1 MKSILTSFILPLLF
15 SLNGLWLHSAPATDC
30 TPIVTLS
37 GSGDL
42 CSTSSVTLT
51 SSEAGTYKWSTGATT
66 RSITVTEPGQY
77 WVETVDAEGCKATSE
92 TVTVSGA
99 PDASVSDPVNYFTFC
114 SYSGNQ
120 STFNLTIE
128 NTSSTKSTNASYVIN
143 WGDGATTTLGKDF
156 ETASHTYSSAGSF
169 NLEVTVTG
177 DNGCTSKKTER
188 VFIGSNPS
196 LGLASRGNTNDCAP
210 ATFIFDILN
219 TEGNSPQT
227 IYTFQFDD
235 GSAPLRFTHANLP
248 KTIEHTFT
256 ESSKGKPLNSFTL
269 SATAENPCGITP
281 ATVGG
286 IKISKGPDAELGI
299 DKSIGCVNEPVKLS
313 DQTVSGF
320 NANSS
325 NPNATSSYTVQW
337 KIFPE
342 TGWEF
347 VNGTFK
353 SSNPSVKFTKP
364 GDYTIRIVSTPTGT
378 GTKCAADSAQKVI
391 RINELPEA
399 KFKLSSNGNCAP
411 ATFAATN
418 TSTGDDLKYVWQVTP
433 ATGWAYATGKN
444 AGSQNPSFTFTKA
457 GKYVVSLTASNNCK
471 SSLKDTTITIQ
482 DKPIV
487 NLPAQQTYCGPQ
499 SITFD
504 AGNAKHAPA
513 YQAQEAEITAY
524 KWQVTGPGSIVYE
537 NGSSQNAANP
547 TIGFNT
553 PGEYEVSVVATNA
566 CGNSEAATQ
575 KITINPLPE
584 VKASS
589 PKQEICIGES
599 TTISVTGADTY
610 TWAPATGLS
619 ATIGNSVTA
628 KPTQTTTYTIT
639 GKNNAT
645 GCTSTTTFTVVVNPL
660 PVVTV
665 ASDKTAICQG
675 QDVATLKAGGADTY
689 TWAPATGLSATTGAS
704 VTASPA
710 ATTTYTVTGF
720 NAQTGCSTSKT
731 VTVTVNPLPQVSAG
745 ADITVCN
752 NPVPTK
758 LTGSPAGGVWSG
770 ANVTADGT
778 FTPPTETGKYELT
791 YTYTNSLGCSNSD
804 KMVVTVDQA
813 PVANAG
819 EDKVVCLNSGSFNL
833 TATPAGGAWS
843 GSHVTASGT
852 FTPAAVGTFTLTY
865 TYGTGSC
872 RTTDQ
877 MQVTVNALPTAPV
890 ASGTTICPGFST
902 TLQVQ
907 NPTGSL
913 VWFDAATGGK
923 KVGEGESFTTP
934 VLDKTTTY
942 YVETTVPGGCTS
954 PRRAVQVTVRPATPA
969 PVVQPVILCG
979 TGNKAILVAEGNATS
994 YQWFE
999 TATSTEIIS
1008 SDRTFDAGVVNSSRS
1023 YFVQA
1028 IIDGCISPRTEAKVE
1043 VYPVL
1048 SNNTLTGVP
1057 TICAGQKP
1065 ATIPGSAPAGGNT
1078 VYTYEWESSIE
1089 SATSGFTKINGATQK
1104 DYAPGVLTRTT
1115 WFRRTV
1121 KSASCASTSDAVEVK
1136 VTPVISNNTVETST
1150 NTIICENSV
1159 ADEITGSLPEG
1170 GSGTYTYL
1178 WEISTAGAEGPYRAA
1193 TGTNDQQN
1201 YNPGALAVT
1210 TWFRRVVT
1218 SGTCENHYSQP
1229 VKITVYKPITNNSI
1243 SGEAIICEAETP
1255 AVLQGSQPAE
1265 GNGNYVY
1272 RWEMSHDG
1280 TNFQTAIGDNN
1291 GINYATGPLTTTT
1304 WFRRVVSGGPCGT
1317 NISNLVKV
1325 TVNPRIQNNSISPVD
1340 PICSGQQAPALNPT
1354 AAIEGGN
1361 GTYTYKWLYSTSGAN
1376 GNYTSAPGNNTAASY
1391 NPGVLTQTTWY
1402 KREVIS
1408 GACSSTS
1415 AVVEVT
1421 VNPLPVAPTV
1431 NPLTICE
1438 NTKATLNV
1446 VATSGTYKWYT
1457 SAAATDAVHTG
1468 MSYTTPA
1475 LTETTTYF
1483 VESVSTNGCG
1493 SPQRAAV
1500 TVTVN
1505 KNISNNTIT
1514 APAQQPI
1521 CAGQVPG
1528 MISGSQPENGKG
1540 TYTFRWERSTTGPDN
1555 GFTSITGATAAT
1567 YQPQALSTTT
1577 WFRRVVVSGP
1587 CSESISPAVK
1597 IEVVPVISN
1606 NSISAAQTI
1615 CEGDVPADLKG
1626 TAPTG
1631 GNGTYTYLWQ
1641 SSNDGSTFTA
1651 AAGVN
1656 NAQNYTAPAALTQ
1669 TTWYRRIVTSGPC
1682 QQEVSAAVKVTVQP
1696 AIKDNNLTS
1705 GDQTICAGAVPA
1717 SITGTAPKGG
1727 NNTYT
1732 YTWETSADGTNFT
1745 DAPGTRTN
1753 ASYQPQ
1759 ALNQNTWFRRKAVSG
1774 SCENYSTAIKVTVN
1788 GTIAA
1793 NEISESQT
1801 ICTDTAPQP
1810 LQGSQP
1816 TGGTGSY
1823 TYRWEYSTTGANA
1836 TDFRAVAT
1844 NGTSINYAP
1853 GILNNTTWFRR
1864 VVTSGACSMVS
1875 NVVKVEVNPIISKN
1889 IVTLSQ
1895 SIYSGQVPAPL
1906 TGSAPAGGNSTFTY
1920 LWQYSENGTDFMPAA
1935 APNTGKNYAPGA
1947 LKKDTWFRR
1956 IVYSGGCEHVSEPVK
1971 ITVTPAV
1978 GNNNIQA
1985 DQVIC
1990 YGNKPTTLTGT
2001 TPAGGEGDYTFIWQQ
2016 STVGPDAGWTTA
2028 TGVSNT
2034 QNYTPP
2040 ALSQHTWYRRIVIS
2054 GPNTSTSEAVM
2065 ITVKP
2070 AMSNN
2075 KISTSQTIC
2084 FNTAPSTITGTLP
2097 TGGSGTY
2104 TYLWEVSTTGADKGF
2119 TTAPGVNNK
2128 QDYNSN
2134 PLTQTVWLRRV
2145 VTSES
2150 CERLVSDAVKITV
2163 TPLPKTPEA
2172 KGTIICAGAKA
2183 TLTAAGEGGRLEWF
2197 ASAAG
2202 GTPVASGSSFTT
2214 PVLQHTTSY
2223 FVQEVSQSCASERRE
2238 VKVTVQEPNVSAG
2251 PDVTIVKGRSAELQ
2265 ASGGIKYSWAPAET
2279 LSDANAANPTASPEV
2294 TTTYTVTVET
2304 EGGCTFTDQVT
2315 VTVLPHVFIPN
2326 TFTPNRDGV
2335 NDTWEILNIEKYP
2348 NCKVQVFNQWGSQ
2361 VFMSDGYKQPWD
2373 GLQQGKELP
2382 IATYYYIIQLD
2393 RTEKPISGSV
2403 TIVK

>member
-1 MKSILTSFILPLLF
+1 MRSILTSFILPLLF
-15 SLNGLWLHSAPATDC
+15 SLNGLWLDSASVTDC
-30 TPIVTLS
+30 KPIITLS
-37 GSGDL
+37 GSGNL
-42 CSTSSVTLT
+42 CSSSSVTLT
-51 SSEAGTYKWSTGATT
+51 SSEASTYKWSTGATT
-66 RSITVTEPGQY
+66 RNIAVTEPGQY
-77 WVETVDAEGCKATSE
+77 WVETVDAEGCKSTSE

-128 NTSSTKSTNASYVIN
+128 NTSATKNTNASYLIN

-156 ETASHTYSSAGSF
+156 ETASHTYTSAGSF

-286 IKISKGPDAELGI
+286 IKISKGPDAELGV

-320 NANSS
+320 NANTS

-411 ATFAATN
+411 ATLTATN

-524 KWQVTGPGSIVYE
+524 IWQVTGPGSIVYE
-537 NGSSQNAANP
+537 NGSSQNTANP
-547 TIGFNT
+547 TIGFDT

-566 CGNSEAATQ
+566 CGDSEAATQ
-575 KITINPLPE
+575 KITINPLPKL
-584 VKASS
+584 VASS
-589 PKQEICIGES
+589 PKSAVCLGES
-599 TTISVTGADTY
+599 TTISVTGADSY

-619 ATIGNSVTA
+619 ATSGNSVTA
-628 KPTQTTTYTIT
+628 TPKETTTYTIT
-639 GKNNAT
+639 GTNSAT
-645 GCTSTTTFTVVVNPL
+645 GCSGTTTFTVEVNPL
-660 PVVTV
+660 PELVVS
-665 ASDKTAICQG
+665 SDKAAVCQDQDQARLTAS
-675 QDVATLKAGGADTY
+675 GADTY
-689 TWAPATGLSATTGAS
+689 TWSPATGLSATTGTS
-704 VTASPA
+704 VLASP
-710 ATTTYTVTGF
+710 TVSTTYTVTGH
-720 NAQTGCSTSKT
+720 NASTGCATSRT
-731 VTVTVNPLPQVSAG
+731 ITVTVNPKPQVNAG
-745 ADITVCN
+745 EDIRVCN
-752 NPVPTK
+752 NPVPTQ
-758 LTGSPAGGVWSG
+758 LTASPVGGVWSG
-770 ANVTADGT
+770 AHVTADGT
-778 FTPPTETGKYELT
+778 FTPPSETGKYELT
-791 YTYTNSLGCSNSD
+791 YTYTNSLGCTNSD
-804 KMVVTVDQA
+804 KTVVTVDQA

-819 EDKVVCLNSGSFNL
+819 DDKVVCLNSGSFNL
-833 TATPAGGAWS
+833 SAQPAGGTWT
-843 GSHVTASGT
+843 GKHVTTNGN
-852 FTPAAVGTFTLTY
+852 FTPSEAGSFILTY

-872 RTTDQ
+872 QTTDQ
-877 MQVTVNALPTAPV
+877 VQVTVNDLPTAPL
-890 ASGTTICPGFST
+890 AAGTTICPGFST
-902 TLQVQ
+902 TLEVQ
-907 NPTGSL
+907 NPTGSIL
-913 VWFDAATGGK
+913 WYDAATGGK
-923 KVGEGESFTTP
+923 KVGEGERFTTP
-934 VLDKTTTY
+934 VLSKTTTY
-942 YVETTVPGGCTS
+942 YVETTIEGGCTS
-954 PRRAVQVTVRPATPA
+954 TRRAVQVTVRPATPA
-969 PVVQPVILCG
+969 PVVQPVVLCG
-979 TGNKAILVAEGNATS
+979 TGNKAILVAEGSATS

-999 TATSTEIIS
+999 TESSTEIIS
-1008 SDRTFDAGVVNSSRS
+1008 SDRTFDAGIVNSSRS

-1028 IIDGCISPRTEAKVE
+1028 IINGCISPRTEAKIE

-1048 SNNTLTGVP
+1048 SSNTLEGVP

-1065 ATIPGSAPAGGNT
+1065 TAIPSSTPEGGNAN
-1078 VYTYEWESSIE
+1078 YTYEWESSIE
-1089 SATSGFTKINGATQK
+1089 SDTEGFTKINGATQK

-1121 KSASCASTSDAVEVK
+1121 KSASCTSTSDAVEVK
-1136 VTPVISNNTVETST
+1136 VTPVISNNTVKTSPI
-1150 NTIICENSV
+1150 TIICENSI
-1159 ADEITGSLPEG
+1159 ADEITGSQPEG

-1178 WEISTAGAEGPYRAA
+1178 WEVSTAGAEGPYNPAA
-1193 TGTNDQQN
+1193 GTNNSQN
-1201 YNPGALAVT
+1201 YNPGALAAT
-1210 TWFRRVVT
+1210 TWFRRVVA
-1218 SGTCENHYSQP
+1218 SGTCDNHYSQP
-1229 VKITVYKPITNNSI
+1229 VKITVYKPISNNSI
-1243 SGEAIICEAETP
+1243 SGEATICEAEVP
-1255 AVLQGSQPAE
+1255 AVLQGSQPAN
-1265 GNGNYVY
+1265 GDGNYVY

-1280 TNFQTAIGDNN
+1280 TNYELATGDNN

-1317 NISNLVKV
+1317 NVSNAVKV
-1325 TVNPRIQNNSISPVD
+1325 TVNPRIQQNSINPVN
-1340 PICSGQQAPALNPT
+1340 PICSGQEAPELNSSQT
-1354 AAIEGGN
+1354 ITGGN
-1361 GTYTYKWLYSTSGAN
+1361 GTYTYKWLYSTDGAN
-1376 GNYTSAPGNNTAASY
+1376 GNYKAAPGSNTSEVY
-1391 NPGVLTQTTWY
+1391 SPGTLTQTTWY

-1408 GACSSTS
+1408 GACSSVS
-1415 AVVEVT
+1415 AAVEVT

-1431 NPLTICE
+1431 NPVTICE
-1438 NTKATLNV
+1438 NSKATLNV
-1446 VATSGTYKWYT
+1446 VATSGTYRWYT
-1457 SAAATDAVHTG
+1457 SASATQEVHTG
-1468 MSYTTPA
+1468 MSFTTPA
-1475 LTETTTYF
+1475 LDATTTYY

-1505 KNISNNTIT
+1505 KNISNNTIA
-1514 APAQQPI
+1514 APAQQPV

-1528 MISGSQPENGKG
+1528 AITGTQPENGNG
-1540 TYTFRWERSTTGPDN
+1540 TYTYGWEYSTTGPES
-1555 GFTSITGATAAT
+1555 GFKPVSNATSASL
-1567 YQPQALSTTT
+1567 QPQAITTNT
-1577 WFRRVVVSGP
+1577 WFRRVVTSSP
-1587 CSESISPAVK
+1587 CSESISQAVMT
-1597 IEVVPVISN
+1597 EVVPVISE
-1606 NSISAAQTI
+1606 NSISGAQTI
-1615 CEGDVPADLKG
+1615 CEGDMPATLNG
-1626 TAPTG
+1626 TAPAG
-1631 GNGTYTYLWQ
+1631 GNGIYTYQWQ
-1641 SSNDGSTFTA
+1641 SSTDGSKFTA
-1651 AAGVN
+1651 ASGVN
-1656 NAQNYTAPAALTQ
+1656 DEQQYTAPAALTQ
-1669 TTWYRRIVTSGPC
+1669 STWYRRIVLSGPC
-1682 QQEVSAAVKVTVQP
+1682 EQHVSAAVKITVQP
-1696 AIKDNNLTS
+1696 SIADNILTS
-1705 GDQTICAGAVPA
+1705 GNQAICAGATPA

-1727 NNTYT
+1727 NNAYT
-1732 YTWETSADGTNFT
+1732 YTWETSTNGSTYT
-1745 DAPGTRTN
+1745 DAPGTRSN

-1759 ALNQNTWFRRKAVSG
+1759 ALHQDTWFRRKVASG
-1774 SCENYSTAIKVTVN
+1774 SCESYSAAIKVTVTA
-1788 GTIAA
+1788 TIAK

-1801 ICTDTAPQP
+1801 ICTDTAPQL
-1810 LQGSQP
+1810 LQGTQP
-1816 TGGTGSY
+1816 TGGNGSY

-1836 TDFRAVAT
+1836 TDYKTA
-1844 NGTSINYAP
+1844 GGNYTAKDYAA
-1853 GILNNTTWFRR
+1853 GILYTTTWFRR
-1864 VVTSGACSMVS
+1864 VVTSGACAVVS
-1875 NVVKVEVNPIISKN
+1875 NAVKIDVSPVISKN
-1889 IVTLSQ
+1889 TVTLSQ
-1895 SIYSGQVPAPL
+1895 SIYAGQTPAPL
-1906 TGSAPAGGNSTFTY
+1906 TGSAPVGGNGSYTY
-1920 LWQYSENGTDFMPAA
+1920 LWQYSENGTDFMPAT
-1935 APNTGKNYAPGA
+1935 APNTGKNYAPSA
-1947 LKKDTWFRR
+1947 LTKDTWFRR

-1990 YGNKPTTLTGT
+1990 FGNTPATLTGSV
-2001 TPAGGEGDYTFIWQQ
+2001 PAGGEGGYTFIWQQ
-2016 STVGPDAGWTTA
+2016 STSGPDSGWTTA
-2028 TGVSNT
+2028 TGTSNT
-2034 QNYTPP
+2034 QNYSPP
-2040 ALSQHTWYRRIVIS
+2040 ALTQHTWFRRIVIS
-2054 GPNTSTSEAVM
+2054 GPNTHTSVPVM
-2065 ITVKP
+2065 VTVKP

-2075 KISTSQTIC
+2075 KVSTSQTIC
-2084 FNTAPSTITGTLP
+2084 FNTAPSTLTGTMP

-2104 TYLWEVSTTGADKGF
+2104 TYLWEISTEGPDKGF
-2119 TTAPGVNNK
+2119 TTATGVNNK
-2128 QDYNSN
+2128 QDYNSG
-2134 PLTQTVWLRRV
+2134 PLTQTVWLRRM

-2150 CERLVSDAVKITV
+2150 CERLVSEAIKIIV
-2163 TPLPKTPEA
+2163 TPLPKAPEA
-2172 KGTIICAGAKA
+2172 KATVICAGSKA
-2183 TLTAAGEGGRLEWF
+2183 TLTANGNGGRLEWY

-2202 GTPVASGSSFTT
+2202 GNPIATGNNYTT

-2279 LSDANAANPTASPEV
+2279 LSNPNVANPTASPEV

-2315 VTVLPHVFIPN
+2315 VTVLPHVYIPN

-2348 NCKVQVFNQWGSQ
+2348 NCKVQVFNQWGGQ
-2361 VFMSDGYKQPWD
+2361 VFVSDGYKQPWD

-2382 IATYYYIIQLD
+2382 IATYYYIIQLE